1 MKKLILTAAAA
12 MMVLASCTKTKV
24 ESIDGPKE
32 IAFKKIEG
40 TMTKATTLTGTMG
53 VIAYNHGTN
62 TKYFDNTSFNNN
74 GTYWAGSKYWPING
88 DALDFIVYAP
98 YIDNSNDQITFTY
111 NDDKTK
117 YLNFKIIDNTTD
129 QDDYLYGAEFYD
141 NRGNSF
147 SGYNKENANVPVLLK
162 HALAKITINVSS
174 TIADLFNI
182 NELILTSTNQAGTI
196 EVEYNKTDGLVEG
209 VTCTAATGGDAKVV
223 DHEFTSLK
231 TTVPTVTPL
240 SESYLVFPAGQT
252 SININYSMTG
262 VVSPINTTL
271 TLTGNWESGKHYVYN
286 LTLTTSEIFFSPSVE
301 EWPTS
306 GGNYIEQDKTIN

>member
-12 MMVLASCTKTKV
+12 MMVLASCTKTTV

-40 TMTKATTLTGTMG
+40 AMTKVTTLTGPMG
-53 VIAYNHGTN
+53 VFAYNHGNN
-62 TKYFDNTSFNNN
+62 TQYFDNTMFSDN
-74 GTYWAGSKYWPING
+74 GTYWAGKKYWPVNG
-88 DALDFIVYAP
+88 AYLDFVVYAP
-98 YIDNSNDQITFTY
+98 YIDNTNDQISFTY

-117 YLNFKIIDNTTD
+117 YLNFTIIDNTTA
-129 QDDYLYGAEFYD
+129 QKDYLYGVEFYD
-141 NRGNSF
+141 NRGNAF
-147 SGYNKENANVPVLLK
+147 SGYNKETAAVPVLLK
-162 HALAKITINVSS
+162 HALAKITIKVSS
-174 TIADLFNI
+174 TIADLFTI

-196 EVEYNKTDGLVEG
+196 EIGYDKDDGLVEG
-209 VTCTAATGGDAKVV
+209 VTCTVATGGDAKVEN
-223 DHEFTSLK
+223 HEFTSLK

-262 VVSPINTTL
+262 VVNPINTTL
-271 TLTGNWESGKHYVYN
+271 PLTGNWESGKHYVYN
-286 LTLTTSEIFFSPSVE
+286 LILTTSEIFFSPSVE